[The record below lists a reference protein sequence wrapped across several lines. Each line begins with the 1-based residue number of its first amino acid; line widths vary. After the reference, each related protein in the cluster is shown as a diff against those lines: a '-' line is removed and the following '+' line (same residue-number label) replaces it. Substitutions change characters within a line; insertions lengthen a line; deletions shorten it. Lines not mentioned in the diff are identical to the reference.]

1 MPDTTFDIEVIAA
14 ADLGVVALLD
24 GKTVFCKG
32 DPAECAYIV
41 KSGSIEIRGADCA
54 IETIGPGELF
64 GTAALIEDRT
74 RSCSAVAI
82 GESEVIPIP
91 HSLFHSLLRDDPDF
105 ALTIIRLVVRRLRA
119 TLPKLD
125 AQDCASPSPSPI
137 RAPLTRT
144 SWCSS
149 PACPPTRSQT
159 GHESMYSAAAPFKP
173 CAPLTGR

>member
-24 GKTVFCKG
+24 GKAVFSKG

-119 TLPKLD
+119 TLAKLD
-125 AQDCASPSPSPI
+125 GPGEALAVPAAETEPSRI
-137 RAPLTRT
+137 
-144 SWCSS
+144 
-149 PACPPTRSQT
+149 
-159 GHESMYSAAAPFKP
+159 SA
-173 CAPLTGR
+173 